1 MEPNEEALIKRNKN
15 LVWQALLYYLD
26 TGLNYLKRQ
35 YVDSS
40 ANSITKLTNEQV
52 YDFLVKQ
59 NIRKLI
65 KTNLR
70 KILLT
75 AIEFIR
81 NEKAQ
86 ESSEFYFDELIDR
99 KYPMF
104 AKNDMIL
111 LHSRK
116 DHPAYSELRTISKLI
131 LRISVF
137 QSVQLLKCKDEN
149 VKTYE
154 ELVRA
159 VFKTQKAAWAALNSI
174 LSMFDRMVDIFENN
188 LDIISIPFY
197 RPTFTLRDFK
207 YVRVSYEYA
216 LTILDDELKRIYSNN

>member
-1 MEPNEEALIKRNKN
+1 MNQNEEALLKRNKN
-15 LVWQALLYYLD
+15 LLWQALLFYLD

-40 ANSITKLTNEQV
+40 ANSLTKLTNEQV
-52 YDFLVKQ
+52 YDFVVRQ

-70 KILLT
+70 EVILT
-75 AIEFIR
+75 AIEYVK

-131 LRISVF
+131 LRIAVF
-137 QSVQLLKCKDEN
+137 QSVQLLKCKDED

-154 ELVRA
+154 DLVRC

-197 RPTFTLRDFK
+197 KPTFTIRDFK
-207 YVRVSYEYA
+207 YVRITYEYA
-216 LTILDDELKRIYSNN
+216 LTILDDEMKRIFSHE